1 MDERSVGGR
10 RAGRVGEV
18 APRMTRP
25 SPQLARIAELE
36 RVYADE
42 YQTAPREQRK
52 RWAVEGAQ
60 YEADERDAIKNEGS
74 E

>member
-1 MDERSVGGR
+1 MS
-10 RAGRVGEV
+10 
-18 APRMTRP
+18 RP

-42 YQTAPREQRK
+42 YPTAPRAERK

-60 YEADERDAIKNEGS
+60 YEADERDAIVNEGA
-74 E
+74 

>member
-1 MDERSVGGR
+1 
-10 RAGRVGEV
+10 
-18 APRMTRP
+18 MTREELETINALRL
-25 SPQLARIAELE
+25 QRDQKAARIAELE

-42 YQTAPREQRK
+42 YPTAPREQRK

>member
-25 SPQLARIAELE
+25 SPQLARIAELAKSE
-36 RVYADE
+36 TVAKPSAATDTHVDRRID
-42 YQTAPREQRK
+42 RI
-52 RWAVEGAQ
+52 
-60 YEADERDAIKNEGS
+60 EALLGL
-74 E
+74 

>member
-36 RVYADE
+36 RVYP
-42 YQTAPREQRK
+42 TSTRR
-52 RWAVEGAQ
+52 RRVSS
-60 YEADERDAIKNEGS
+60 GS
-74 E
+74 AGQSKARSMRLMNGTQ